1 MTAERIEHDSLGE
14 VAVPAERYWGA
25 QTQRSLDNFPIGT
38 ETMPKPVMIH
48 TLLQSIRLLADASRS
63 FANRCVAGIEADEAR
78 IAQLVGQS
86 LMLVTALAPH
96 VGYNNA
102 AKIATTAHETGSS
115 LKEAALTL
123 GMVSEDQFDAWVRPD
138 EMIGPKD

>member
-1 MTAERIEHDSLGE
+1 
-14 VAVPAERYWGA
+14 
-25 QTQRSLDNFPIGT
+25 
-38 ETMPKPVMIH
+38 MPKPVMIH